1 MFWLNLGSTLQ
12 INSTQFRVNGS
23 GYAIDVRGA
32 DYSPSTGPYGIYSS
46 PQDFDVSKIVIAV
59 RGGNQNWYSTSAV
72 SFNNLNFGNY
82 GPLVLEE
89 APTISI
95 QFDTTIQE
103 MKEWNFNQFII
114 SGNYEITQ
122 DTQMT
127 LNFIYKGIVYDV
139 PLYPEYLNTNGS
151 SFILKIPYNEISNA
165 VVLKDGGEF
174 EFYFNIWELGDS
186 EHTYT
191 INTGIQTFSLSQLDQ
206 DFINQANERK
216 LQVQQHQET
225 INELKQLEGSIG
237 GLNNSLTDSNID
249 NDFYEKLENGIENQ
263 GTETLNTINNGIS
276 SIFAAIYDAFV
287 HTSSQD
293 VNIPI
298 PYINENIIIGPHYF
312 ENLIREHG
320 FAPLI
325 LLWQMFWMYLVSKY
339 ILIKVSHTIDKL
351 SKLDFDKVETHN
363 IEEDIL

>member
-1 MFWLNLGSTLQ
+1 MLLKLSLLF
-12 INSTQFRVNGS
+12 V
-23 GYAIDVRGA
+23 
-32 DYSPSTGPYGIYSS
+32 
-46 PQDFDVSKIVIAV
+46 
-59 RGGNQNWYSTSAV
+59 GGNQNWYSTSAV

-82 GPLVLEE
+82 GPLILEE

-95 QFDTTIQE
+95 QFETTIQE

-122 DTQMT
+122 ETQMT

-139 PLYPEYLNTNGS
+139 PLYPEYLNNNGS
-151 SFILKIPYNEISNA
+151 NFIIKIPYNEISNA

-174 EFYFNIWELGDS
+174 EFYFNIWQLGDS

-216 LQVQQHQET
+216 LQVQQHHQT

-249 NDFYEKLENGIENQ
+249 NDFYDKLKNGIENQ
-263 GTETLNTINNGIS
+263 GTETLNTINNGIA

-293 VNIPI
+293 INIPI

-312 ENLIREHG
+312 EDIIREHG
-320 FAPLI
+320 FAPII
-325 LLWQMFWMYLVSKY
+325 LLWQMFWMYLVSRY